1 MRYHGDMT
9 HTVNAET
16 RARELGTLHGETGHA
31 PYGCLSDAGS
41 ARLMDALGQ
50 TGPTTHATHDFR
62 LFLLDT
68 YVEAWEQETD
78 ANYPFG

>member
-1 MRYHGDMT
+1 MST
-9 HTVNAET
+9 ET
-16 RARELGTLHGETGHA
+16 EARKLGTLHGETGRM

-50 TGPTTHATHDFR
+50 TGPTTRATHDFR

-68 YVEAWEQETD
+68 YVEAWEQAAD
-78 ANYPFG
+78 ADYSFGAHQ